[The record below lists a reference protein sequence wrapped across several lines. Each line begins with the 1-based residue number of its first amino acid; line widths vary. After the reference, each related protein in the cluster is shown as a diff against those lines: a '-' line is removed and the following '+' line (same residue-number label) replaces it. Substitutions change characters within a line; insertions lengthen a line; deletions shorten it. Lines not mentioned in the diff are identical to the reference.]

1 MHFCIQCSN
10 MYYIRLSEED
20 PNSIVYYCRN
30 CGHENKNITLD
41 SVTISRTNFKSS
53 KQKYN
58 SIINKYTKMDPTL
71 PRINTIKC
79 PNQACKSNE
88 GHEHIS
94 AETPRSRAR
103 SEGSKSKASI
113 GAAAAA
119 VVPSVAGVGV
129 DVGVDVD
136 EQGGGAGAGDHTER
150 EIIYLRYDDVNMN
163 FVYLCPVCDSV
174 WNTTQ

>member
-1 MHFCIQCSN
+1 MHFCVNCSN

-30 CGHENKNITLD
+30 CGDENKNITLD

-58 SIINKYTKMDPTL
+58 SMINKYTKMDPTL

-79 PNQACKSNE
+79 PNQACKSNQE
-88 GHEHIS
+88 HEHEVS
-94 AETPRSRAR
+94 RSRPR
-103 SEGSKSKASI
+103 PRPESRKSKTTPTSAT
-113 GAAAAA
+113 GETE
-119 VVPSVAGVGV
+119 VV
-129 DVGVDVD
+129 DVME
-136 EQGGGAGAGDHTER
+136 EQEQEQEGGAGASVDR

>member
-1 MHFCIQCSN
+1 

-41 SVTISRTNFKSS
+41 SVTISRTNFKGS

-88 GHEHIS
+88 EHEHK
-94 AETPRSRAR
+94 ETSRTR
-103 SEGSKSKASI
+103 PPSESRKSKASV
-113 GAAAAA
+113 GAAADA
-119 VVPSVAGVGV
+119 VVPSVAAGV
-129 DVGVDVD
+129 DVIPVE
-136 EQGGGAGAGDHTER
+136 EQEGGAGGGTTTDR

>member
-1 MHFCIQCSN
+1 

-79 PNQACKSNE
+79 PNQACKSNQE
-88 GHEHIS
+88 HEH
-94 AETPRSRAR
+94 APRSRAR
-103 SEGSKSKASI
+103 AEGSKSKASI
-113 GAAAAA
+113 GAAAAD
-119 VVPSVAGVGV
+119 VLPSVASV
-129 DVGVDVD
+129 DVPD
-136 EQGGGAGAGDHTER
+136 EEQEGGAGASAGDHTDR

>member
-1 MHFCIQCSN
+1 MHFCIHCSN

-79 PNQACKSNE
+79 PNQACKSNQDQE
-88 GHEHIS
+88 HEH
-94 AETPRSRAR
+94 AETPRSRPR
-103 SEGSKSKASI
+103 EEGGKSKASI
-113 GAAAAA
+113 GAAAAQIL
-119 VVPSVAGVGV
+119 PGVGAGADA
-129 DVGVDVD
+129 DVE
-136 EQGGGAGAGDHTER
+136 EQGGGAGAGATTDH

>member
-1 MHFCIQCSN
+1 MHFCIHCSN

-41 SVTISRTNFKSS
+41 SVTISRTNFKGS

-88 GHEHIS
+88 EHEHAH
-94 AETPRSRAR
+94 AETPRSRPR
-103 SEGSKSKASI
+103 EEGSKSKASV
-113 GAAAAA
+113 GAAAAS
-119 VVPSVAGVGV
+119 VLPSVASADV
-129 DVGVDVD
+129 DVSVK
-136 EQGGGAGAGDHTER
+136 EQGGGAGGNTER

>member
-1 MHFCIQCSN
+1 

-41 SVTISRTNFKSS
+41 SVTISRTNFKGS

-71 PRINTIKC
+71 PRINTMKC
-79 PNQACKSNE
+79 PNQSCKSNQE
-88 GHEHIS
+88 DEHKHGHGEAS
-94 AETPRSRAR
+94 PSRLR
-103 SEGSKSKASI
+103 SESKKSKSKS
-113 GAAAAA
+113 
-119 VVPSVAGVGV
+119 SSS
-129 DVGVDVD
+129 DENVDVD
-136 EQGGGAGAGDHTER
+136 DGENVEEQGGGGGGGGAPSDR

>member
-1 MHFCIQCSN
+1 MHFCIHCSN

-88 GHEHIS
+88 EHEHK
-94 AETPRSRAR
+94 ETSQSRPP
-103 SEGSKSKASI
+103 SESRKSKASI
-113 GAAAAA
+113 SAEAAA
-119 VVPSVAGVGV
+119 VVPSVAGV
-129 DVGVDVD
+129 DVSVE
-136 EQGGGAGAGDHTER
+136 EQGGGAGAASDR

-163 FVYLCPVCDSV
+163 FVYLCPICDSV

>member
-1 MHFCIQCSN
+1 MHFCVNCSN

-88 GHEHIS
+88 GHGQAQEFLRQQKPKS
-94 AETPRSRAR
+94 GSR
-103 SEGSKSKASI
+103 SESGIGKLKASSNESSPEEPE
-113 GAAAAA
+113 A
-119 VVPSVAGVGV
+119 VEALE
-129 DVGVDVD
+129 
-136 EQGGGAGAGDHTER
+136 EQGGGAGGNTER

>member
-1 MHFCIQCSN
+1 MHFCINCSN

-30 CGHENKNITLD
+30 CGHENKNISLD
-41 SVTISRTNFKSS
+41 SVTISKTSFKHN

-79 PNQACKSNE
+79 PNQSCDSNE
-88 GHEHIS
+88 
-94 AETPRSRAR
+94 AEKEKT
-103 SEGSKSKASI
+103 
-113 GAAAAA
+113 
-119 VVPSVAGVGV
+119 
-129 DVGVDVD
+129 
-136 EQGGGAGAGDHTER
+136 R

-163 FVYLCPVCDSV
+163 FVYMCSTCDTV
-174 WNTTQ
+174 WNTEQSIS

>member
-1 MHFCIQCSN
+1 

-88 GHEHIS
+88 GQGQGQGQGQGYLHQEKPKLS
-94 AETPRSRAR
+94 SRSRS
-103 SEGSKSKASI
+103 SESGKSKASSPEESSPEEPEVVEVVEEQE
-113 GAAAAA
+113 GDADAAT
-119 VVPSVAGVGV
+119 
-129 DVGVDVD
+129 D
-136 EQGGGAGAGDHTER
+136 R

>member
-1 MHFCIQCSN
+1 

-30 CGHENKNITLD
+30 CGHENKNISLD
-41 SVTISRTNFKSS
+41 SVTISKTSFKHN

-79 PNQACKSNE
+79 PTQSCKSNE
-88 GHEHIS
+88 KEND
-94 AETPRSRAR
+94 
-103 SEGSKSKASI
+103 K
-113 GAAAAA
+113 
-119 VVPSVAGVGV
+119 
-129 DVGVDVD
+129 D
-136 EQGGGAGAGDHTER
+136 R

-163 FVYLCPVCDSV
+163 FVYMCTTCDTV
-174 WNTTQ
+174 WNTEQSM

>member
-1 MHFCIQCSN
+1 MHFCIHCSN

-41 SVTISRTNFKSS
+41 SVTISRTNFKGS

-79 PNQACKSNE
+79 PNQACKSNQE
-88 GHEHIS
+88 HEHAHAH
-94 AETPRSRAR
+94 AETPRSRAAR
-103 SEGSKSKASI
+103 AEGSKSKASI
-113 GAAAAA
+113 SAEAAA
-119 VVPSVAGVGV
+119 VVPSVAGV
-129 DVGVDVD
+129 DVIPVE
-136 EQGGGAGAGDHTER
+136 EQEGGAGGNTER

>member
-1 MHFCIQCSN
+1 MHFCIKCSN

-79 PNQACKSNE
+79 PNQACKSNQE
-88 GHEHIS
+88 HEHAH
-94 AETPRSRAR
+94 AETPRSRAAR
-103 SEGSKSKASI
+103 AEGSKSKASI
-113 GAAAAA
+113 SAEAAA
-119 VVPSVAGVGV
+119 VVPSVAGV
-129 DVGVDVD
+129 DVSVE
-136 EQGGGAGAGDHTER
+136 EQGGGAGAGGHTGR

>member
-1 MHFCIQCSN
+1 

-79 PNQACKSNE
+79 PNQACKSNQDQE
-88 GHEHIS
+88 HKHE
-94 AETPRSRAR
+94 ETPRSRPR
-103 SEGSKSKASI
+103 EEGGKSKASI
-113 GAAAAA
+113 GAAAAEIL
-119 VVPSVAGVGV
+119 PGVASV
-129 DVGVDVD
+129 DVSVE
-136 EQGGGAGAGDHTER
+136 EQGGGAGGHTER
-150 EIIYLRYDDVNMN
+150 EIIYLRYDDINMN

>member
-1 MHFCIQCSN
+1 

-88 GHEHIS
+88 EHEHK
-94 AETPRSRAR
+94 ETSQSRPP
-103 SEGSKSKASI
+103 SESRKSKASI
-113 GAAAAA
+113 SAEAAA
-119 VVPSVAGVGV
+119 VVPSVAGV
-129 DVGVDVD
+129 DVSVE
-136 EQGGGAGAGDHTER
+136 EQGGGAGAASDR

-163 FVYLCPVCDSV
+163 FVYLCPICDSV

>member
-1 MHFCIQCSN
+1 MHFCINCSN

-30 CGHENKNITLD
+30 CGDENKNITLD

-58 SIINKYTKMDPTL
+58 SMINKYTKMDPTL

-79 PNQACKSNE
+79 PNQACKSNQE
-88 GHEHIS
+88 HEHEHEVS
-94 AETPRSRAR
+94 RSR
-103 SEGSKSKASI
+103 SESRKSKATPSS
-113 GAAAAA
+113 AASETE
-119 VVPSVAGVGV
+119 VV
-129 DVGVDVD
+129 DVME
-136 EQGGGAGAGDHTER
+136 EQGGGGGAGSSMDR